1 MRLLLLLPL
10 AISCTTA
17 ESGDA
22 PAAPGA
28 NDGADSGGA
37 VEPDPVVPWGL
48 SLAEDHDP
56 DPNVV
61 EVHLTADEGEVEWVS
76 GRSTEVWTYNGLVP
90 GPLIQLTVGDTL
102 RVVFENQLD
111 EASTIHWHGLRI
123 DDEMDGV
130 PAIQDPVQ
138 PGETFTYEFVVPDSG
153 TFWYHPHV
161 RANEQIEH
169 GLQGMLIVREAEEPV
184 AAERVEERAFVVD
197 DVSLNSAGSYGSF
210 NANHME
216 QMHGRLGNHLL
227 VNGENRVLDGT
238 MRPGVPERWRIVNTA
253 NARMMSVEV
262 EGAAWRVIAIDGA
275 LLPTPLELD
284 RFRMPVGRRVDV
296 EVLPQAGDTD
306 VSLKILTGGE
316 RYPLFSATVEGEAG
330 AGDWA
335 VWPAEPLPEIQDT
348 TQTVTLDLNGENTET
363 GLEWTINGAVWGDH
377 VPMEIDANTPTR
389 IEITDL
395 SGAEHPFHLHGQF
408 FQVVSRNGRLDEW
421 DGGLLDTVLVGGD
434 DELVLYTAFENPG
447 RWMAHCHIL
456 EHAELGM
463 MTQMVVE

>member
-1 MRLLLLLPL
+1 
-10 AISCTTA
+10 
-17 ESGDA
+17 
-22 PAAPGA
+22 
-28 NDGADSGGA
+28 
-37 VEPDPVVPWGL
+37 VVL
-48 SLAEDHDP
+48 D
-56 DPNVV
+56 
-61 EVHLTADEGEVEWVS
+61 
-76 GRSTEVWTYNGLVP
+76 
-90 GPLIQLTVGDTL
+90 
-102 RVVFENQLD
+102 NQLD
-111 EASTIHWHGLRI
+111 DATTIHWHGLRI

-169 GLQGMLIVREAEEPV
+169 GLQGMLIVREADEAV

-227 VNGENRVLDGT
+227 TNGENRVLDGT

-306 VSLKILTGGE
+306 VTLKILTGGE
-316 RYPLFSATVEGEAG
+316 RYPLFEATVEGEAG

-335 VWPAEPLPEIQDT
+335 VWPAEPLPEIQET

-377 VPMEIDANTPTR
+377 VPMELAANTPTR